1 MSCAVSRFAAHPPR
15 ARRRLAARGAPP
27 PPSRRVRV
35 ARASFS
41 GFDADSPDAS
51 HDASLLSRLHVNFLA
66 LRRGS
71 RFAAQEFALVAL
83 EAYERGVTVPSL
95 RMDVSLLGLSTAS
108 HLGLSEQDAFVSHA
122 SVCLLTLWEL
132 RWPSPGGGPA
142 WCPLPGEGGP
152 EEDREARG
160 LLAYI
165 RATHARADAGFDLR
179 RLEMERVAAL
189 QARAADG
196 WEHPEGWADTQTLAE
211 KGGTTSGPPPSSSS
225 PSSRPPS
232 FTSRGIAAAG
242 RSEASGALGET
253 AAVLLMRVNCKLTLL
268 LKEFVE
274 LERREA
280 AERAFAIGEGV
291 PKESRASRESDDD
304 TVRDDD
310 DASSAGEGFFD
321 SSEVG
326 ESDDDGLDAGGS
338 FSPQV
343 ALEWCATPR
352 TAARVCAA
360 RALSSY
366 VSALSLHPVGLRQFA
381 AAALDAHLAGVP
393 ASALSL
399 ALHPAEFDVET
410 SRRGMFGSSADATK
424 FFALFASTAYVVFQ
438 ESGAWPDELMRG
450 RGPVVSSPTSSLIRS
465 NAAAKLDP
473 DVWAWAPAPGDPE
486 GLEPVGWAAVD
497 AGLLGEEAAD
507 EREEA
512 RRLRVAGMRAS
523 VVAWMELDRGELARS
538 VDAQLSVDEEDR
550 AFDAGASFDEFDDVM
565 RGAEGAPKPP
575 GEGPKPPGDLAWE
588 RDEFLANSSVT
599 IAALTMQ
606 RAVVRFALTEIEERR
621 RNAEAKSA

>member
-1 MSCAVSRFAAHPPR
+1 
-15 ARRRLAARGAPP
+15 
-27 PPSRRVRV
+27 
-35 ARASFS
+35 
-41 GFDADSPDAS
+41 
-51 HDASLLSRLHVNFLA
+51 
-66 LRRGS
+66 
-71 RFAAQEFALVAL
+71 
-83 EAYERGVTVPSL
+83 
-95 RMDVSLLGLSTAS
+95 
-108 HLGLSEQDAFVSHA
+108 
-122 SVCLLTLWEL
+122 
-132 RWPSPGGGPA
+132 
-142 WCPLPGEGGP
+142 
-152 EEDREARG
+152 
-160 LLAYI
+160 
-165 RATHARADAGFDLR
+165 
-179 RLEMERVAAL
+179 
-189 QARAADG
+189 
-196 WEHPEGWADTQTLAE
+196 
-211 KGGTTSGPPPSSSS
+211 
-225 PSSRPPS
+225 
-232 FTSRGIAAAG
+232 
-242 RSEASGALGET
+242 
-253 AAVLLMRVNCKLTLL
+253 
-268 LKEFVE
+268 
-274 LERREA
+274 
-280 AERAFAIGEGV
+280 
-291 PKESRASRESDDD
+291 
-304 TVRDDD
+304 
-310 DASSAGEGFFD
+310 
-321 SSEVG
+321 
-326 ESDDDGLDAGGS
+326 
-338 FSPQV
+338 
-343 ALEWCATPR
+343 
-352 TAARVCAA
+352 
-360 RALSSY
+360 
-366 VSALSLHPVGLRQFA
+366 VGLRQFA

-450 RGPVVSSPTSSLIRS
+450 RGPVVSSPTSSLIHS

-550 AFDAGASFDEFDDVM
+550 AFDPGASFDEFDDVM

-575 GEGPKPPGDLAWE
+575 GGVQMKPPGGGVQIHPPGGPKPPGDLAWE